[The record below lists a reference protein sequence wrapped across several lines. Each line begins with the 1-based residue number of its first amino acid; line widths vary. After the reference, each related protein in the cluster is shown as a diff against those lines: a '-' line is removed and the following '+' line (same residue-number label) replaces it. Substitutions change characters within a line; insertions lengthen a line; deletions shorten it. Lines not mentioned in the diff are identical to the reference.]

1 MERHASLHSY
11 VTCFFVCVQK
21 CNKISK
27 LDLQI
32 EHCKSIDMP
41 WRDLITIG
49 NIVKKQYIG
58 DGTWYE
64 TVPWDANAIFHPDD
78 SWLISVLIY

>member
-1 MERHASLHSY
+1 MERHTSSLHSY

-32 EHCKSIDMP
+32 EHCKFIDMP
-41 WRDLITIG
+41 LRDLITIG
-49 NIVKKQYIG
+49 NIVKNIG

-64 TVPWDANAIFHPDD
+64 TIV
-78 SWLISVLIY
+78 

>member
-32 EHCKSIDMP
+32 EHCKSIDTP
-41 WRDLITIG
+41 RRYLITIG
-49 NIVKKQYIG
+49 NIVNKWYIG
-58 DGTWYE
+58 DRTWYE
-64 TVPWDANAIFHPDD
+64 TIPLDAKKILMLMIHD
-78 SWLISVLIY
+78 